1 MWRRPRTQQERRF
14 CCNTEYRELG
24 IRIRGKRSLRMLV
37 HAFLDLPRQR
47 QRSWKEHRTTQ
58 YKVRPP
64 SPPEEC
70 EPTVASEL
78 K

>member
-24 IRIRGKRSLRMLV
+24 VRIRGKRSLRNLV

-47 QRSWKEHRTTQ
+47 QRSWKEQRRTQ
-58 YKVRPP
+58 YRMKEIAPNLPV
-64 SPPEEC
+64 E
-70 EPTVASEL
+70 
-78 K
+78 